1 MDKKL
6 KNAAD
11 KIRMP
16 EDMKQ
21 RIISAAELAEK
32 NHVNTDNDGY
42 IDVVSFAERV
52 DPRRNI
58 VRTIIAIAACAV
70 LVGGIGTTGFLLHR
84 QNSTQMSGSEVSGT
98 ECRSCPFGDFSEFDY
113 RFEAGDG
120 KNGRYS
126 AETYAKLSDFLNK
139 FNWGEEL
146 TEYETRTEEQD
157 AKVYHIKWTRGDT
170 PPVDCDIYIS
180 VDGFVTYQESM
191 MGFESGAMET
201 IGSKCYKIDLDAFD
215 RGVQEIL
222 AQADAPTPFGDFSE
236 FEYSLDAQDG
246 KFGEYSAE
254 TYAKLSD
261 FLNKFNWGVELG
273 MSEAENDDETG
284 LQDLFYEK
292 YTITWT
298 KGDTPPVNCNI
309 YVSKTGYVLYNEDI
323 EYLETDEDHFI
334 ESRSYRIDF
343 NAFDRGI
350 TDILTGKSDT
360 AVSDTLTGEDD
371 SITTELGEKCET
383 EGWEYLI
390 KNVDVTKSGEGMTPF
405 PEGHYS
411 CNENGDLTCDSS
423 YIIADMELTN
433 KSSDDRSLYINST
446 RIDLYNYNAEELDFK
461 TSMEATAYTFNGERS
476 IYAGDFFKTDFKAGE
491 TKTFRVGYVIDD
503 EYLDKNYD
511 IIRIEINH
519 SGMAAS
525 DKNIRYYNLGEDTN
539 LNVIAQKQ
547 AKPNTEA
554 FEYAELLFGQH
565 ERLTPTDEEGMAKFE
580 DFVRN
585 DFIKMLEP
593 TSSDDIVRG
602 VTYSI
607 LTSYR
612 LDDNKRRQANYFI
625 FTDGFVECNEY
636 KTDEKGEMQL
646 TNTEKYKIDVDKLE
660 SVLKDEI
667 GVELPEYREININ
680 KVD

>member
-42 IDVVSFAERV
+42 IDVVSSAERV
-52 DPRRNI
+52 DPRKNI
-58 VRTIIAIAACAV
+58 VRTISAIAACAV

-113 RFEAGDG
+113 SFDAGDG
-120 KNGRYS
+120 KYGRYS

-146 TEYETRTEEQD
+146 
-157 AKVYHIKWTRGDT
+157 V
-170 PPVDCDIYIS
+170 
-180 VDGFVTYQESM
+180 
-191 MGFESGAMET
+191 
-201 IGSKCYKIDLDAFD
+201 
-215 RGVQEIL
+215 
-222 AQADAPTPFGDFSE
+222 
-236 FEYSLDAQDG
+236 
-246 KFGEYSAE
+246 
-254 TYAKLSD
+254 
-261 FLNKFNWGVELG
+261 

-284 LQDLFYEK
+284 LQDLVYEK

-433 KSSDDRSLYINST
+433 KSSDDRSLYMNST

-585 DFIKMLEP
+585 DFVKMLEP

-612 LDDNKRRQANYFI
+612 LDDNKSRQENYFI

>member
-32 NHVNTDNDGY
+32 NHVNADNDGY
-42 IDVVSFAERV
+42 IDVVSSAERV

-58 VRTIIAIAACAV
+58 IRTISAIAACAV

-146 TEYETRTEEQD
+146 
-157 AKVYHIKWTRGDT
+157 
-170 PPVDCDIYIS
+170 
-180 VDGFVTYQESM
+180 
-191 MGFESGAMET
+191 
-201 IGSKCYKIDLDAFD
+201 
-215 RGVQEIL
+215 
-222 AQADAPTPFGDFSE
+222 
-236 FEYSLDAQDG
+236 
-246 KFGEYSAE
+246 
-254 TYAKLSD
+254 
-261 FLNKFNWGVELG
+261 G

-284 LQDLFYEK
+284 LQDLVYEK

-343 NAFDRGI
+343 NAFDSGI

-383 EGWEYLI
+383 DGWEYLI

-433 KSSDDRSLYINST
+433 KSSDDRSLYMNST

-593 TSSDDIVRG
+593 TSSDDTVRG

-612 LDDNKRRQANYFI
+612 LDDNKRRQENYFI

-646 TNTEKYKIDVDKLE
+646 TNTENYQIDMAKLE

>member
-42 IDVVSFAERV
+42 IDVVSSAERV

-58 VRTIIAIAACAV
+58 IRTISAIAACAV

-113 RFEAGDG
+113 SFDAGDG
-120 KNGRYS
+120 KYGRYS

-146 TEYETRTEEQD
+146 
-157 AKVYHIKWTRGDT
+157 
-170 PPVDCDIYIS
+170 
-180 VDGFVTYQESM
+180 
-191 MGFESGAMET
+191 
-201 IGSKCYKIDLDAFD
+201 
-215 RGVQEIL
+215 
-222 AQADAPTPFGDFSE
+222 
-236 FEYSLDAQDG
+236 
-246 KFGEYSAE
+246 
-254 TYAKLSD
+254 
-261 FLNKFNWGVELG
+261 G

-284 LQDLFYEK
+284 LQDLVYEK

-343 NAFDRGI
+343 NAFDSGIQAIIAEDANNVSPFGDFSKLDYILNANDAKYSELSDDVRANLSDFLNNFNWGEEISDDQLSEEEKNRSQMNLHSLEWRSEDKLYGLAVMEIGYAVYNVQKVTYVKGYGEVIEPESVQLYRVDYEAFDKGI
-350 TDILTGKSDT
+350 TEILAKY
-360 AVSDTLTGEDD
+360 
-371 SITTELGEKCET
+371 K
-383 EGWEYLI
+383 
-390 KNVDVTKSGEGMTPF
+390 
-405 PEGHYS
+405 
-411 CNENGDLTCDSS
+411 
-423 YIIADMELTN
+423 
-433 KSSDDRSLYINST
+433 
-446 RIDLYNYNAEELDFK
+446 AE
-461 TSMEATAYTFNGERS
+461 A
-476 IYAGDFFKTDFKAGE
+476 
-491 TKTFRVGYVIDD
+491 
-503 EYLDKNYD
+503 
-511 IIRIEINH
+511 
-519 SGMAAS
+519 
-525 DKNIRYYNLGEDTN
+525 
-539 LNVIAQKQ
+539 
-547 AKPNTEA
+547 PTEA

-565 ERLTPTDEEGMAKFE
+565 ERLTPTDEEDMAKFE

-636 KTDEKGEMQL
+636 KTDEKGEMQP
-646 TNTEKYKIDVDKLE
+646 TNTENYQIDMAKLE

>member
-42 IDVVSFAERV
+42 IDVVSSAERV

-58 VRTIIAIAACAV
+58 IRTISAIAACAV

-98 ECRSCPFGDFSEFDY
+98 ECRSCPFGDFSEF
-113 RFEAGDG
+113 
-120 KNGRYS
+120 
-126 AETYAKLSDFLNK
+126 
-139 FNWGEEL
+139 
-146 TEYETRTEEQD
+146 
-157 AKVYHIKWTRGDT
+157 
-170 PPVDCDIYIS
+170 
-180 VDGFVTYQESM
+180 
-191 MGFESGAMET
+191 
-201 IGSKCYKIDLDAFD
+201 
-215 RGVQEIL
+215 
-222 AQADAPTPFGDFSE
+222 
-236 FEYSLDAQDG
+236 EYSLDAQDG

-261 FLNKFNWGVELG
+261 FLNKFNWGEELG

-284 LQDLFYEK
+284 LQDLVYEK

-433 KSSDDRSLYINST
+433 KSSDDRSLYMNST

>member
-42 IDVVSFAERV
+42 IDVVSSAERV

-58 VRTIIAIAACAV
+58 IRTISAIAACAV

-113 RFEAGDG
+113 RFDAG
-120 KNGRYS
+120 
-126 AETYAKLSDFLNK
+126 
-139 FNWGEEL
+139 
-146 TEYETRTEEQD
+146 
-157 AKVYHIKWTRGDT
+157 
-170 PPVDCDIYIS
+170 
-180 VDGFVTYQESM
+180 
-191 MGFESGAMET
+191 
-201 IGSKCYKIDLDAFD
+201 
-215 RGVQEIL
+215 
-222 AQADAPTPFGDFSE
+222 
-236 FEYSLDAQDG
+236 DG

-261 FLNKFNWGVELG
+261 FLNKFNWGEELD

-284 LQDLFYEK
+284 LQDLVYEK

-343 NAFDRGI
+343 NAFDSGIQAIIAEDANNVSPFGDFRTFDFMFCKGTDNYYNKSGEVYEKIADFLNKVDWGDKVTKVEQKIPQQVAEGITYEANWENGDRFCFFYIENDGHVHYGENI
-350 TDILTGKSDT
+350 TDIDT
-360 AVSDTLTGEDD
+360 HVVTTVADCNYYIDFEAFDKG
-371 SITTELGEKCET
+371 ITEILAK
-383 EGWEYLI
+383 Y
-390 KNVDVTKSGEGMTPF
+390 K
-405 PEGHYS
+405 
-411 CNENGDLTCDSS
+411 
-423 YIIADMELTN
+423 
-433 KSSDDRSLYINST
+433 
-446 RIDLYNYNAEELDFK
+446 AE
-461 TSMEATAYTFNGERS
+461 A
-476 IYAGDFFKTDFKAGE
+476 
-491 TKTFRVGYVIDD
+491 
-503 EYLDKNYD
+503 
-511 IIRIEINH
+511 
-519 SGMAAS
+519 
-525 DKNIRYYNLGEDTN
+525 
-539 LNVIAQKQ
+539 
-547 AKPNTEA
+547 PTEA

-565 ERLTPTDEEGMAKFE
+565 ERLTPTDEEDMAKFE

-636 KTDEKGEMQL
+636 KTDEKGEMQP
-646 TNTEKYKIDVDKLE
+646 TNTENYQIDMAKLE

>member
-32 NHVNTDNDGY
+32 NRVNTDNDGY
-42 IDVVSFAERV
+42 IDVVSSAERV

-58 VRTIIAIAACAV
+58 IRTISAIAACAV

-84 QNSTQMSGSEVSGT
+84 QNSTQMSGIEVSGT

-113 RFEAGDG
+113 RFDAGDG
-120 KNGRYS
+120 KYGRYS

-146 TEYETRTEEQD
+146 
-157 AKVYHIKWTRGDT
+157 
-170 PPVDCDIYIS
+170 
-180 VDGFVTYQESM
+180 
-191 MGFESGAMET
+191 
-201 IGSKCYKIDLDAFD
+201 
-215 RGVQEIL
+215 
-222 AQADAPTPFGDFSE
+222 
-236 FEYSLDAQDG
+236 
-246 KFGEYSAE
+246 
-254 TYAKLSD
+254 
-261 FLNKFNWGVELG
+261 G

-284 LQDLFYEK
+284 LQDLVYEK

-343 NAFDRGI
+343 NAFDSGIMEILSKADEAPTPFGDFTTFDYTLNANDGKYNDLSDDKRAKLSDFLNKFAWGEEISTDELTEEEKSESEVKLHYLEWRIENKVYGLVINDLGLAVYNVSKVNKVAGNREELKQESVKLYRVDYEAYDKGI
-350 TDILTGKSDT
+350 TEILAKY
-360 AVSDTLTGEDD
+360 
-371 SITTELGEKCET
+371 K
-383 EGWEYLI
+383 
-390 KNVDVTKSGEGMTPF
+390 
-405 PEGHYS
+405 
-411 CNENGDLTCDSS
+411 
-423 YIIADMELTN
+423 
-433 KSSDDRSLYINST
+433 
-446 RIDLYNYNAEELDFK
+446 AE
-461 TSMEATAYTFNGERS
+461 A
-476 IYAGDFFKTDFKAGE
+476 
-491 TKTFRVGYVIDD
+491 
-503 EYLDKNYD
+503 
-511 IIRIEINH
+511 
-519 SGMAAS
+519 
-525 DKNIRYYNLGEDTN
+525 
-539 LNVIAQKQ
+539 
-547 AKPNTEA
+547 PTEA

-625 FTDGFVECNEY
+625 FTDGFVECNECE
-636 KTDEKGEMQL
+636 TDENGEMQL
-646 TNTEKYKIDVDKLE
+646 TNTEKYKGSSKNL
-660 SVLKDEI
+660 
-667 GVELPEYREININ
+667 Y
-680 KVD
+680 

>member
-32 NHVNTDNDGY
+32 NHVNTDNEGY
-42 IDVVSFAERV
+42 IEVVSSAERV
-52 DPRRNI
+52 DPRRGI
-58 VRTIIAIAACAV
+58 IRTISAIAACAV
-70 LVGGIGTTGFLLHR
+70 LVGGIGTTGFLFHR
-84 QNSTQMSGSEVSGT
+84 HNSTQMSGSEVSGT

-113 RFEAGDG
+113 RFDAGDG
-120 KNGRYS
+120 KYGRYS

-139 FNWGEEL
+139 FNWGEPVEKPKNRDNSADV
-146 TEYETRTEEQD
+146 EGQIYD
-157 AKVYHIKWTRGDT
+157 IKWTRGDT
-170 PPVDCDIYIS
+170 PPIECNIHIAN
-180 VDGFVTYQESM
+180 DGYVFYQESM
-191 MGFESGAMET
+191 TDFETGVQKT
-201 IGSKCYKIDLDAFD
+201 IIENSKCYKIDFDAFNS
-215 RGVQEIL
+215 GVQEIL

-284 LQDLFYEK
+284 LHDLVYEK

-343 NAFDRGI
+343 NAFDSGIQAIIAEDANNVSPFGDFSKLDYILNANDAKYSELSDDVRANLSDFLNNFNWGEEISDDQLSEEEKNRSQMNLHSLEWRSEDKLYGLAVMEIGYAVYNVQKVTYVKGYGEVIEPESVQLYRVDYEAFDKGI
-350 TDILTGKSDT
+350 TEILAKYKAEAPTEVFERAKLYYATADGLTPISDEG
-360 AVSDTLTGEDD
+360 VIGLDD
-371 SITTELGEKCET
+371 FL
-383 EGWEYLI
+383 L
-390 KNVDVTKSGEGMTPF
+390 N
-405 PEGHYS
+405 
-411 CNENGDLTCDSS
+411 
-423 YIIADMELTN
+423 
-433 KSSDDRSLYINST
+433 
-446 RIDLYNYNAEELDFK
+446 DFK
-461 TSMEATAYTFNGERS
+461 EM
-476 IYAGDFFKTDFKAGE
+476 
-491 TKTFRVGYVIDD
+491 
-503 EYLDKNYD
+503 L
-511 IIRIEINH
+511 
-519 SGMAAS
+519 
-525 DKNIRYYNLGEDTN
+525 
-539 LNVIAQKQ
+539 Q
-547 AKPNTEA
+547 
-554 FEYAELLFGQH
+554 
-565 ERLTPTDEEGMAKFE
+565 PT
-580 DFVRN
+580 R
-585 DFIKMLEP
+585 
-593 TSSDDIVRG
+593 SDDIVGGLVYG
-602 VTYSI
+602 VD
-607 LTSYR
+607 LVFK
-612 LDDNKRRQANYFI
+612 LDDNKMRTVDYFI
-625 FTDGFVECNEY
+625 YMDGFVECNECE
-636 KTDEKGEMQL
+636 TDENGEMQL

>member
-42 IDVVSFAERV
+42 IDVVSSAERV

-58 VRTIIAIAACAV
+58 IRTISAIAACAV

-84 QNSTQMSGSEVSGT
+84 QNSTRMSGSEVSGT

-113 RFEAGDG
+113 RFDAGDG
-120 KNGRYS
+120 KFGEYS

-139 FNWGEEL
+139 FNWGEPVEKPKNRDNSADV
-146 TEYETRTEEQD
+146 EGQIYD
-157 AKVYHIKWTRGDT
+157 IKWTRGDT
-170 PPVDCDIYIS
+170 PPIECNIHIAN
-180 VDGFVTYQESM
+180 DGYVFYQESM
-191 MGFESGAMET
+191 MDFETGGQMPLTEN
-201 IGSKCYKIDLDAFD
+201 SKWYKVDFDAFD

-284 LQDLFYEK
+284 LHDLVYEK

-343 NAFDRGI
+343 NAFDSGI
-350 TDILTGKSDT
+350 Q
-360 AVSDTLTGEDD
+360 A
-371 SITTELGEKCET
+371 
-383 EGWEYLI
+383 
-390 KNVDVTKSGEGMTPF
+390 
-405 PEGHYS
+405 
-411 CNENGDLTCDSS
+411 
-423 YIIADMELTN
+423 IIAEDA
-433 KSSDDRSLYINST
+433 
-446 RIDLYNYNAEELDFK
+446 NYVSPFGDFRKLD
-461 TSMEATAYTFNGERS
+461 YTFNANDAKYSELSDDVRANLSDFLNNFNWGEEISDDQLSEEEKNRS
-476 IYAGDFFKTDFKAGE
+476 QMNLHSLEWRSEDKLYGLAVMEIGYAVYNVQKVTYVKGYGEVIEPESVQLYRVDYEAFDKGITEILAKYKAE
-491 TKTFRVGYVIDD
+491 
-503 EYLDKNYD
+503 
-511 IIRIEINH
+511 
-519 SGMAAS
+519 A
-525 DKNIRYYNLGEDTN
+525 
-539 LNVIAQKQ
+539 
-547 AKPNTEA
+547 PTEA

-612 LDDNKRRQANYFI
+612 LNDNKRRQANYFI

>member
-11 KIRMP
+11 KIKMP
-16 EDMKQ
+16 EDMKT
-21 RIISAAELAEK
+21 RIINAAELAEK
-32 NHVNTDNDGY
+32 NRVNTDNDGY
-42 IDVVSFAERV
+42 IDVVSSAERV

-58 VRTIIAIAACAV
+58 IRTISAIAACAV

-113 RFEAGDG
+113 SFDAGDG
-120 KNGRYS
+120 KYGRYS

-146 TEYETRTEEQD
+146 
-157 AKVYHIKWTRGDT
+157 
-170 PPVDCDIYIS
+170 
-180 VDGFVTYQESM
+180 
-191 MGFESGAMET
+191 
-201 IGSKCYKIDLDAFD
+201 
-215 RGVQEIL
+215 
-222 AQADAPTPFGDFSE
+222 
-236 FEYSLDAQDG
+236 
-246 KFGEYSAE
+246 
-254 TYAKLSD
+254 
-261 FLNKFNWGVELG
+261 G
-273 MSEAENDDETG
+273 MSEAEKDDETG
-284 LQDLFYEK
+284 LHDLFYEK

-405 PEGHYS
+405 PEGHYY

-433 KSSDDRSLYINST
+433 KSSDDRSLYMNST

-585 DFIKMLEP
+585 DFVKMLES

-612 LDDNKRRQANYFI
+612 LDDNKRRQANYFV

-636 KTDEKGEMQL
+636 KTDEKGEMQP
-646 TNTEKYKIDVDKLE
+646 TNTENYQIDMAKLE

>member
-42 IDVVSFAERV
+42 IDVVSSAERV
-52 DPRRNI
+52 DPRKNI
-58 VRTIIAIAACAV
+58 VRTISAIAACAV

-113 RFEAGDG
+113 SFDAGDG
-120 KNGRYS
+120 KYGRYS

-146 TEYETRTEEQD
+146 
-157 AKVYHIKWTRGDT
+157 V
-170 PPVDCDIYIS
+170 
-180 VDGFVTYQESM
+180 
-191 MGFESGAMET
+191 
-201 IGSKCYKIDLDAFD
+201 
-215 RGVQEIL
+215 
-222 AQADAPTPFGDFSE
+222 
-236 FEYSLDAQDG
+236 
-246 KFGEYSAE
+246 
-254 TYAKLSD
+254 
-261 FLNKFNWGVELG
+261 

-284 LQDLFYEK
+284 LQDLVYEK

-323 EYLETDEDHFI
+323 EYFETDEDHFI

-433 KSSDDRSLYINST
+433 KSSDDRSLYMNST

-585 DFIKMLEP
+585 DFVKMLEP

-612 LDDNKRRQANYFI
+612 LDDNKSRQENYFI

>member
-42 IDVVSFAERV
+42 IEVVSSAERV
-52 DPRRNI
+52 DSRRGI
-58 VRTIIAIAACAV
+58 IRTISAIAACAV

-84 QNSTQMSGSEVSGT
+84 HNSTQMSGSEVSGT

-113 RFEAGDG
+113 RFDAGDG
-120 KNGRYS
+120 KYGRYS
-126 AETYAKLSDFLNK
+126 AETYTKLSDFLNK

-191 MGFESGAMET
+191 MSFESGAMET
-201 IGSKCYKIDLDAFD
+201 IGSKCYKIDFDAFNS
-215 RGVQEIL
+215 GVQEIL

-284 LQDLFYEK
+284 LHDLFYEK

-334 ESRSYRIDF
+334 ECRSYRIDF
-343 NAFDRGI
+343 NAFDSGIQAIIAEDANNVSPFGDFSKLDYILNANDAKYSELSDDVRANLSDFLNNFNWGEEISDDQLSEEEKNRSQMNLHSLEWRSEDKLYGLAVMEIGYAVYNVQKVTYVKGYGEVIEPESVQLYRVDYEAFDKGI
-350 TDILTGKSDT
+350 TEILAKYKAEAPTEVFERAKLYYATADGLTPISDEG
-360 AVSDTLTGEDD
+360 VIGLDD
-371 SITTELGEKCET
+371 FL
-383 EGWEYLI
+383 L
-390 KNVDVTKSGEGMTPF
+390 N
-405 PEGHYS
+405 
-411 CNENGDLTCDSS
+411 
-423 YIIADMELTN
+423 
-433 KSSDDRSLYINST
+433 
-446 RIDLYNYNAEELDFK
+446 DFK
-461 TSMEATAYTFNGERS
+461 EM
-476 IYAGDFFKTDFKAGE
+476 
-491 TKTFRVGYVIDD
+491 
-503 EYLDKNYD
+503 L
-511 IIRIEINH
+511 
-519 SGMAAS
+519 
-525 DKNIRYYNLGEDTN
+525 
-539 LNVIAQKQ
+539 Q
-547 AKPNTEA
+547 
-554 FEYAELLFGQH
+554 
-565 ERLTPTDEEGMAKFE
+565 PT
-580 DFVRN
+580 R
-585 DFIKMLEP
+585 
-593 TSSDDIVRG
+593 SDDIVGGLVYG
-602 VTYSI
+602 VD
-607 LTSYR
+607 LVFK
-612 LDDNKRRQANYFI
+612 LDDNKMRTVDYFI
-625 FTDGFVECNEY
+625 YTDGFVECNECE
-636 KTDEKGEMQL
+636 TDENGEMQL

>member
-32 NHVNTDNDGY
+32 NHVNTVNDGY
-42 IDVVSFAERV
+42 IDVVSSAERV

-58 VRTIIAIAACAV
+58 IRTISAIAACAV

-113 RFEAGDG
+113 SFDAGDG
-120 KNGRYS
+120 KYGRYS

-170 PPVDCDIYIS
+170 PPIDCDIYIS

-191 MGFESGAMET
+191 MGFESGAMEN

-222 AQADAPTPFGDFSE
+222 AQADAPTPFGDFSK
-236 FEYSLDAQDG
+236 LDYILNANDA
-246 KFGEYSAE
+246 KYGELSDDVRAN
-254 TYAKLSD
+254 LSD
-261 FLNKFNWGVELG
+261 FLNNFNWGEEISDDQL
-273 MSEAENDDETG
+273 SEEEKNRSQMNLHSLEWRSEDKIYG
-284 LQDLFYEK
+284 LAVMEIGYAVYNVQKVTYVKGYGEVLEPESVQLYRVDYE
-292 YTITWT
+292 
-298 KGDTPPVNCNI
+298 
-309 YVSKTGYVLYNEDI
+309 
-323 EYLETDEDHFI
+323 
-334 ESRSYRIDF
+334 
-343 NAFDRGI
+343 AFDSGI

-360 AVSDTLTGEDD
+360 AVSDTLTGEVDR
-371 SITTELGEKCET
+371 STTELGERCET
-383 EGWEYLI
+383 DGWEYLI

-433 KSSDDRSLYINST
+433 KSSEDRSLYMNST

-461 TSMEATAYTFNGERS
+461 TSVEATAYTFNGEHS

-519 SGMAAS
+519 SGVAGP
-525 DKNIRYYNLGEDTN
+525 DKNIRYYKLGENTN

-547 AKPNTEA
+547 AKQNTEA

-580 DFVRN
+580 DFIRN
-585 DFIKMLEP
+585 DFVKMLEP

-636 KTDEKGEMQL
+636 KTDENGEMQP

>member
-11 KIRMP
+11 RIRMP

-42 IDVVSFAERV
+42 IDVVSSAERV

-58 VRTIIAIAACAV
+58 VRTISAIAACAV

-113 RFEAGDG
+113 SFDAGDG
-120 KNGRYS
+120 KYGEYS

-146 TEYETRTEEQD
+146 D
-157 AKVYHIKWTRGDT
+157 
-170 PPVDCDIYIS
+170 
-180 VDGFVTYQESM
+180 
-191 MGFESGAMET
+191 
-201 IGSKCYKIDLDAFD
+201 
-215 RGVQEIL
+215 
-222 AQADAPTPFGDFSE
+222 
-236 FEYSLDAQDG
+236 
-246 KFGEYSAE
+246 
-254 TYAKLSD
+254 
-261 FLNKFNWGVELG
+261 

-284 LQDLFYEK
+284 LQDLVYEK

-323 EYLETDEDHFI
+323 EYLETDEDRFI

-433 KSSDDRSLYINST
+433 KSSDDRSLYMNST

-636 KTDEKGEMQL
+636 KTDEKGEMQP
-646 TNTEKYKIDVDKLE
+646 TNTENYQIDMAKLE

>member
-42 IDVVSFAERV
+42 IEVVSSAERV

-58 VRTIIAIAACAV
+58 IRTISAIAACAV

-113 RFEAGDG
+113 SFDAGDG
-120 KNGRYS
+120 KYGRYS

-146 TEYETRTEEQD
+146 
-157 AKVYHIKWTRGDT
+157 
-170 PPVDCDIYIS
+170 
-180 VDGFVTYQESM
+180 
-191 MGFESGAMET
+191 
-201 IGSKCYKIDLDAFD
+201 
-215 RGVQEIL
+215 
-222 AQADAPTPFGDFSE
+222 
-236 FEYSLDAQDG
+236 
-246 KFGEYSAE
+246 
-254 TYAKLSD
+254 
-261 FLNKFNWGVELG
+261 G
-273 MSEAENDDETG
+273 MSEAENDDETV
-284 LQDLFYEK
+284 LHDLVPEK
-292 YTITWT
+292 YTITWK

-343 NAFDRGI
+343 NAFDSGIQAIIAEDANNVSPFGDFSKLDYILNANDAKYSELSDDVRANLSDFLNNFNWGEEISDDQLSEEEKNRSQMNLHSLEWRSEDKLYGLAVMEIGYAVYNVQKVTYVKGYGEVIEPESVQLYRVDYEAFDKGI
-350 TDILTGKSDT
+350 TEILAKYK
-360 AVSDTLTGEDD
+360 AEAP
-371 SITTELGEKCET
+371 TE
-383 EGWEYLI
+383 
-390 KNVDVTKSGEGMTPF
+390 V
-405 PEGHYS
+405 
-411 CNENGDLTCDSS
+411 
-423 YIIADMELTN
+423 
-433 KSSDDRSLYINST
+433 
-446 RIDLYNYNAEELDFK
+446 
-461 TSMEATAYTFNGERS
+461 
-476 IYAGDFFKTDFKAGE
+476 
-491 TKTFRVGYVIDD
+491 
-503 EYLDKNYD
+503 
-511 IIRIEINH
+511 
-519 SGMAAS
+519 
-525 DKNIRYYNLGEDTN
+525 
-539 LNVIAQKQ
+539 
-547 AKPNTEA
+547 

-585 DFIKMLEP
+585 DFVKMLEP
-593 TSSDDIVRG
+593 TSSDDMVRG

-612 LDDNKRRQANYFI
+612 LDDNKSRQANYFI
-625 FTDGFVECNEY
+625 FTDGFVECNECE
-636 KTDEKGEMQL
+636 TDENGEMQL

>member
-42 IDVVSFAERV
+42 IDVVSYAERV

-58 VRTIIAIAACAV
+58 IRTISAIAACAV

-222 AQADAPTPFGDFSE
+222 AQADAPTPFGDFSK
-236 FEYSLDAQDG
+236 LDYILNANDA
-246 KFGEYSAE
+246 KYGELSDDVRAN
-254 TYAKLSD
+254 LSD
-261 FLNKFNWGVELG
+261 FLNNFNWGEEISDDQL
-273 MSEAENDDETG
+273 SEEEKNRSQMNLHSLEWRSEDKLYG
-284 LQDLFYEK
+284 LAVMEIGYAVYNVQKVTNVKGYGEVLEPESVQLYRVDYE
-292 YTITWT
+292 
-298 KGDTPPVNCNI
+298 
-309 YVSKTGYVLYNEDI
+309 
-323 EYLETDEDHFI
+323 
-334 ESRSYRIDF
+334 
-343 NAFDRGI
+343 AFDRGI

-383 EGWEYLI
+383 DGWEYLI
-390 KNVDVTKSGEGMTPF
+390 KTVDVTKSGEGMTPF

-433 KSSDDRSLYINST
+433 KSADDRSLYMNST

-525 DKNIRYYNLGEDTN
+525 DKNIRYYKLGENTN
-539 LNVIAQKQ
+539 LNAIAKKQ

-593 TSSDDIVRG
+593 TSSDDTVRG

-612 LDDNKRRQANYFI
+612 LDDNKSRQENYFI
-625 FTDGFVECNEY
+625 FRDGFVECREY
-636 KTDEKGEMQL
+636 KIYEKTDEQFLIGTKNYQ
-646 TNTEKYKIDVDKLE
+646 IDVDKLE

>member
-16 EDMKQ
+16 EDMKE

-32 NHVNTDNDGY
+32 NRVNTDNDGY
-42 IDVVSFAERV
+42 IEVVSSAERV
-52 DPRRNI
+52 DPRRGI
-58 VRTIIAIAACAV
+58 IRTISAIAACAV

-113 RFEAGDG
+113 RFDAGDG
-120 KNGRYS
+120 KYGRYS

-139 FNWGEEL
+139 FNWGEPVEKPKNRDNSADV
-146 TEYETRTEEQD
+146 EGQIYD
-157 AKVYHIKWTRGDT
+157 IKWTRGDT
-170 PPVDCDIYIS
+170 PPIECNIHIAN
-180 VDGFVTYQESM
+180 DGFVTYQESM
-191 MGFESGAMET
+191 MDFETGAQKT
-201 IGSKCYKIDLDAFD
+201 ITENSRCYKIDFDAFD
-215 RGVQEIL
+215 SGIMEIL
-222 AQADAPTPFGDFSE
+222 SKADEAPTPFGDFSE

-284 LQDLFYEK
+284 LHDLVPEK
-292 YTITWT
+292 YTITWK

-343 NAFDRGI
+343 NAFDSGIQAIIAEDANNVSPFGDFSKLDYILNANDAKYSELSDDVRANLSDFLNNFNWGEEISDDQLSEEEKNRSQMNLHSLEWRSEDKLYGLAVMEIGYAVYNVQKVTYVKGYGEVIEPESVQLYRVDYEAFDKGI
-350 TDILTGKSDT
+350 TEILAKYKAEAPTEVFERAKLYYATADGLTPISDEG
-360 AVSDTLTGEDD
+360 VIGLDD
-371 SITTELGEKCET
+371 FL
-383 EGWEYLI
+383 L
-390 KNVDVTKSGEGMTPF
+390 N
-405 PEGHYS
+405 
-411 CNENGDLTCDSS
+411 
-423 YIIADMELTN
+423 
-433 KSSDDRSLYINST
+433 
-446 RIDLYNYNAEELDFK
+446 DFK
-461 TSMEATAYTFNGERS
+461 EM
-476 IYAGDFFKTDFKAGE
+476 
-491 TKTFRVGYVIDD
+491 
-503 EYLDKNYD
+503 L
-511 IIRIEINH
+511 
-519 SGMAAS
+519 
-525 DKNIRYYNLGEDTN
+525 
-539 LNVIAQKQ
+539 Q
-547 AKPNTEA
+547 
-554 FEYAELLFGQH
+554 
-565 ERLTPTDEEGMAKFE
+565 PT
-580 DFVRN
+580 R
-585 DFIKMLEP
+585 
-593 TSSDDIVRG
+593 SDDIVGGLVYG
-602 VTYSI
+602 VD
-607 LTSYR
+607 LVFK
-612 LDDNKRRQANYFI
+612 LDDNKMRTVDYFI
-625 FTDGFVECNEY
+625 YTDGFVECNECE
-636 KTDEKGEMQL
+636 TDENGEMQL

>member
-32 NHVNTDNDGY
+32 NHVNTDNEGY
-42 IDVVSFAERV
+42 IEVVSSAERV
-52 DPRRNI
+52 DPRRGI
-58 VRTIIAIAACAV
+58 IRTISAIAACAV

-84 QNSTQMSGSEVSGT
+84 HNSTQMSGSEVSGT

-113 RFEAGDG
+113 RFDAGDG
-120 KNGRYS
+120 KYGRYS

-139 FNWGEEL
+139 FNWGEPVEKPKNRDNSADV
-146 TEYETRTEEQD
+146 EGQIYD
-157 AKVYHIKWTRGDT
+157 IKWTRGDT
-170 PPVDCDIYIS
+170 PPIECNIHIAN
-180 VDGFVTYQESM
+180 DGYVFYQESM
-191 MGFESGAMET
+191 TDFETGVQKT
-201 IGSKCYKIDLDAFD
+201 IIENSKCYKIDFDAFNS
-215 RGVQEIL
+215 GVQEIL

-284 LQDLFYEK
+284 LHDLVYEK

-343 NAFDRGI
+343 NAFDSGIQAIIAEDANNVSPFGDFSKLDYILNANDAKYSELSDDVRANLSDFLNNFNWGEEISDDQLSEEEKNRSQMNLHSLEWRSEDKLYGLAVMEIGYAVYNVQKVTYVKGYGEVIEPESVQLYRVDYEAFDKGI
-350 TDILTGKSDT
+350 TEILAKYKAEAPTEVFERAKLYYATADGLTPISDEG
-360 AVSDTLTGEDD
+360 VIGLDD
-371 SITTELGEKCET
+371 FL
-383 EGWEYLI
+383 L
-390 KNVDVTKSGEGMTPF
+390 N
-405 PEGHYS
+405 
-411 CNENGDLTCDSS
+411 
-423 YIIADMELTN
+423 
-433 KSSDDRSLYINST
+433 
-446 RIDLYNYNAEELDFK
+446 DFK
-461 TSMEATAYTFNGERS
+461 EM
-476 IYAGDFFKTDFKAGE
+476 
-491 TKTFRVGYVIDD
+491 
-503 EYLDKNYD
+503 L
-511 IIRIEINH
+511 
-519 SGMAAS
+519 
-525 DKNIRYYNLGEDTN
+525 
-539 LNVIAQKQ
+539 Q
-547 AKPNTEA
+547 
-554 FEYAELLFGQH
+554 
-565 ERLTPTDEEGMAKFE
+565 PT
-580 DFVRN
+580 R
-585 DFIKMLEP
+585 
-593 TSSDDIVRG
+593 SDDIVGGLVYG
-602 VTYSI
+602 VD
-607 LTSYR
+607 LVFK
-612 LDDNKRRQANYFI
+612 LDDNKMRTVDYFI
-625 FTDGFVECNEY
+625 YMDGFVECNECE
-636 KTDEKGEMQL
+636 TDENGEMQL